1 MICRLLLSC
10 CALALLAACQP
21 TVLTQ
26 SIAVSTNPAG
36 AQVKADDGQTCQTP
50 CQVTLTR
57 NADHALSISK
67 DGFREQSILIH
78 RQYQSDRV
86 MTRAVNDGMQS
97 GQFFKNPYMGIN
109 SGVQSLDEQEQTGE
123 AYQLVPSAV
132 NVALIPVGAAHAS
145 SAALPGMES
154 LDASDLAW
162 IGRSLETLAT
172 GQGQSWTNAT
182 TNLHYTLFPGPARQ
196 ENGTWVR
203 PFTLRMS
210 SGGIIRDASGTA
222 ARVDAN
228 QWSLGGVPAPAP
240 AGGGAGNVTGVQ
252 PPQMDP
258 GAAAAGAAVGAASAV
273 SVPVVS
279 GKDSSS
285 HTSTTTSPDGS
296 STTTKTTKTSVKGS
310 VSVNP
315 VGAVEAVEEL
325 LEGGAAK

>member
-1 MICRLLLSC
+1 MIRRLLSPF

-26 SIAVSTNPAG
+26 PIAVSTNPAG
-36 AQVKADDGQTCQTP
+36 AMVKADDGQTCQTS

-57 NADHALSISK
+57 NADHVLSISK
-67 DGFREQSILIH
+67 DGFREQSIFIH

-86 MTRAVNDGMQS
+86 MARAVNDGVQS
-97 GQFFKNPYMGIN
+97 GQFFKNPHMGIN

-123 AYQLVPSAV
+123 AYLLAPSAV
-132 NVALIPVGAAHAS
+132 NVALIPVGAAHAPS
-145 SAALPGMES
+145 LALPGMES
-154 LDASDLAW
+154 LDSSDLAW

-172 GQGQSWTNAT
+172 GQGQSWTNAA

-196 ENGTWVR
+196 ENGVWVR
-203 PFTLRMS
+203 PFTLRMI
-210 SGGIIRDASGTA
+210 SGGITRDASGTA
-222 ARVDAN
+222 ARVDAG
-228 QWSLGGVPAPAP
+228 QWSLDGAAPAP
-240 AGGGAGNVTGVQ
+240 AGGAGNVTGVQ
-252 PPQMDP
+252 PPSMDP

-273 SVPVVS
+273 SLPVVS
-279 GKDSSS
+279 GKGGSS

-310 VSVNP
+310 VRVNP
-315 VGAVEAVEEL
+315 VGAVQAVEKL

>member
-1 MICRLLLSC
+1 MIRRLLSSC

-26 SIAVSTNPAG
+26 PIAVSTNPAG
-36 AQVKADDGQTCQTP
+36 ARVKADDGQTCQTP

-86 MTRAVNDGMQS
+86 MTRAVNDGVQS

-109 SGVQSLDEQEQTGE
+109 SGVQSLDEQEKTGE
-123 AYQLVPSAV
+123 AYLLVPSAV
-132 NVALIPVGAAHAS
+132 NVALVPVGAAHAPA
-145 SAALPGMES
+145 AALPGMES

-172 GQGQSWTNAT
+172 GQSQSWTNAA

-196 ENGTWVR
+196 ENGVWVR
-203 PFTLRMS
+203 PFTLRMT
-210 SGGIIRDASGTA
+210 SGGIVRDASGTA
-222 ARVDAN
+222 ARVDAG
-228 QWSLGGVPAPAP
+228 QWSLGGAAPAP

-252 PPQMDP
+252 PPSMDP
-258 GAAAAGAAVGAASAV
+258 GAAATGAAVGAASAV
-273 SVPVVS
+273 SVPVVT
-279 GKDSSS
+279 GKDGSS

-315 VGAVEAVEEL
+315 GAVLQDILEM
-325 LEGGAAK
+325 EGGSGAGQ

>member
-1 MICRLLLSC
+1 MIRRLLLPF

-26 SIAVSTNPAG
+26 PIAVSTNPAG
-36 AQVKADDGQTCQTP
+36 ATVKADDGQTCQTP

-78 RQYQSDRV
+78 RQYQSERV
-86 MTRAVNDGMQS
+86 MTRAVNEGVYS
-97 GQFFKNPYMGIN
+97 AQFFKNPSMGLN

-123 AYQLVPSAV
+123 AYLLVPSAV
-132 NVALIPVGAAHAS
+132 NVALIPVGAAHAPS
-145 SAALPGMES
+145 SALPGMES

-172 GQGQSWTNAT
+172 GQGQSWTNTAT
-182 TNLHYTLFPGPARQ
+182 SLHYTLFPGPARQ
-196 ENGTWVR
+196 ENGVWVR
-203 PFTLRMS
+203 PFTLRMT
-210 SGGIIRDASGTA
+210 SGGITRDASGTA
-222 ARVDAN
+222 ARVDAG
-228 QWSLGGVPAPAP
+228 QWSLGGAAPAP
-240 AGGGAGNVTGVQ
+240 AGGAGNVTGVQ
-252 PPQMDP
+252 PPSMDP
-258 GAAAAGAAVGAASAV
+258 GAAATGAAVGAASAV

-279 GKDSSS
+279 GKDGSS

-315 VGAVEAVEEL
+315 GAVL
-325 LEGGAAK
+325 QDILEMESGAGGQ